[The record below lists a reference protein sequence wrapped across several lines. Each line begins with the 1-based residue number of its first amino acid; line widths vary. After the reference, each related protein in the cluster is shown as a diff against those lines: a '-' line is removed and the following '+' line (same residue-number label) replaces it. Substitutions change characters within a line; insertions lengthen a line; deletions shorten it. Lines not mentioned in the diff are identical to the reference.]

1 MTDFIFQLESTYTKL
16 PQVLFSKLSP
26 TPVRQPGVV
35 LFNEKLA
42 NEIGLNLSDMSKE
55 VRADLF
61 AGNFVPEGTEPFA
74 QAYAGHQFG
83 NFTMLGDGRAI
94 VLGEHLTPSGQRL
107 DLQLKG
113 SGRTSYSR
121 GGDGRAA
128 LGPMLRE
135 YIISEAMHALGIP
148 TTRSLAVV
156 TTGEKVY
163 RETEL
168 PGAILTRIA
177 GSHIRVGTFEF
188 TSLQEDKQVTQALL
202 DYLIDRHFPEIKEKE
217 NQPFA
222 LLEAVIHQQ
231 AELITHWM
239 RVGFIH
245 GVMNTDNM
253 ALSGETIDYGPCAF
267 MDTFAPDTVF
277 SSIDHKGRY
286 AYANQ
291 PYIAQWNLA
300 RLAESLLPLMDGK
313 KEEIIASAE
322 DLLNSFE
329 QIYKSKWLSMMGSKL
344 GFAETGQED
353 EKLITELLDW
363 MHKNSADFTNTFLNL
378 CKEEIPDGTLYAS
391 ESFQSWH
398 VRWQNRLR
406 KEEQGLEASFALM
419 RSVNPAVIPRNHK
432 VEEALQAGEE
442 GNFKPFHD
450 LLNAVEKP
458 YVDGDHLL
466 PYQAPPEPGEKVL
479 QTFCGT

>member
-1 MTDFIFQLESTYTKL
+1 MTDFIFQLESTYAEL

-26 TPVRQPGVV
+26 TPVRQPEVV
-35 LFNEKLA
+35 IFNEKLA
-42 NEIGLNLSDMSKE
+42 DEIGLNLKGMSKE
-55 VRADLF
+55 VRTDLF

-94 VLGEHLTPSGQRL
+94 VLGEHQTPSGQRL

-113 SGRTSYSR
+113 SGRTPYSR

-177 GSHIRVGTFEF
+177 SSHIRVGTFEF
-188 TSLQEDKQVTQALL
+188 TSLQKDKKVTQALL

-300 RLAESLLPLMDGK
+300 RLAESLLPLMDGE
-313 KEEIIASAE
+313 KEETIAMAE

-329 QIYKSKWLSMMGSKL
+329 QIYKNKWLNMMGSKL
-344 GFAETGQED
+344 GLSRVDNGD
-353 EKLITELLDW
+353 EKLITDLLEW
-363 MHKNSADFTNTFLNL
+363 MHQNSTDFTNTFRDLSKEKLPEEELYKSKNFTNWRARWQDRIE
-378 CKEEIPDGTLYAS
+378 KEELD
-391 ESFQSWH
+391 W
-398 VRWQNRLR
+398 
-406 KEEQGLEASFALM
+406 EASFALM
-419 RSVNPAVIPRNHK
+419 KSVNPAVIPRNHK

-442 GNFKPFHD
+442 GDITPFHNLISALD
-450 LLNAVEKP
+450 MP
-458 YVDGDHLL
+458 YEDGDHLL
-466 PYQAPPEPGEKVL
+466 PYQAPPQPGEKVL